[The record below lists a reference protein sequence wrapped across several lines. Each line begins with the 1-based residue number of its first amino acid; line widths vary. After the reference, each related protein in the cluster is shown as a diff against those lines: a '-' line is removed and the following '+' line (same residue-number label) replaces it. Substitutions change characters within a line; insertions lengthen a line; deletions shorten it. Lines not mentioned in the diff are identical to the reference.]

1 MKNFWKILRDYG
13 VITVSCLIYALA
25 INWLFQPNQIAMGGF
40 TGISQVLNRVF
51 SWIPVG
57 TAVFF
62 MNVPLMILGVKKQ
75 GWSILFA
82 TVFATV
88 VSSLMIDALAW
99 LETIKVITFAPMDPL
114 LACLFGGVLLGVSL
128 GWMLVKSATT
138 GGTELAATL
147 LKYKFRSLS
156 IGKICMVIDVA
167 VVCLC
172 AAVFGKLESA
182 LYGVVAIYVTTIVM
196 DVVIYGA
203 INAKLAYIISDHC
216 EEITE
221 RLMKMELGGTI
232 LTGKGAFTGNKK
244 NVIMCA
250 ARPAMIAKIK
260 AVVAEVDPDKAFVI
274 VTDAKEVYGEGFGEY
289 SEDNL

>member
-1 MKNFWKILRDYG
+1 MKKLWKILADYG
-13 VITVSCLIYALA
+13 LITVSCFIYALA
-25 INWLFQPNQIAMGGF
+25 VDWLFQPNEIAMGGF
-40 TGISQVLNRVF
+40 TGISQVLHRVAN
-51 SWIPVG
+51 WIPVG
-57 TAVFF
+57 TAVFV
-62 MNVPLMILGVKKQ
+62 MNVPLLIIGVKKQ
-75 GWSILFA
+75 GWSLLFA
-82 TVFATV
+82 TVFATT
-88 VSSLMIDALAW
+88 VSSAIIDALAG
-99 LETIKVITFAPMDPL
+99 IKFQPMDPL

-128 GWMLVKSATT
+128 GWMLVKNATT
-138 GGTELAATL
+138 GGTELAAKL
-147 LKYKFRSLS
+147 LKYKIRSLS

-196 DVVIYGA
+196 DVVIYGT
-203 INAKLAYIISDHC
+203 INAKLAYIISDHAG
-216 EEITE
+216 EITK
-221 RLMKMELGGTI
+221 RLMQMDLGGTI
-232 LTGKGAFTGNKK
+232 LTGKGAFTGNEK

-289 SEDNL
+289 GEDSL